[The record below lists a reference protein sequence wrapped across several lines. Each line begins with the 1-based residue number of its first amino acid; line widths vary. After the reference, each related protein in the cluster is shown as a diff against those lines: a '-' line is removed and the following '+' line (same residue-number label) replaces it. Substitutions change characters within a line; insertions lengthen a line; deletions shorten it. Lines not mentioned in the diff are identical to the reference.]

1 MDITSAA
8 IATIISAATSSVIS
22 LLIANS
28 NKKRELNNQLDGILK
43 IAVQYPYLESSQFT
57 NTWTSKF
64 DVNDERYLRYEV
76 YCTLVFNFLSRLC
89 SYYKFDETKIEKHL
103 AVKDWVRLHK
113 KYWKDPTDAYENTDS
128 YDKDFVSLIEKYLR

>member
-22 LLIANS
+22 LLIVNS
-28 NKKRELNNQLDGILK
+28 NKKKDLDNQLDGILK
-43 IAVQYPYLESSQFT
+43 IAVQYPYLENSQFT
-57 NTWTSKF
+57 DTWTSKF
-64 DVNDERYLRYEV
+64 NVNDEKYLRYEI
-76 YCTLVFNFLSRLC
+76 YCTLVFNYLSRLC
-89 SYYKFDETKIEKHL
+89 SYYKFNETKIEKYL

-128 YDKDFVSLIEKYLR
+128 YDKDFVSLIEQYLR

>member
-28 NKKRELNNQLDGILK
+28 NKRRNLDDQLDGILK

-57 NTWTSKF
+57 DAWTSKF
-64 DVNDERYLRYEV
+64 DVNDEKYLRYEV

-89 SYYKFDETKIEKHL
+89 SYYKFDETKIENHL
-103 AVKDWVRLHK
+103 AAREWVRLHK
-113 KYWKDPTDAYENTDS
+113 KYWKDPTVAYENTDS

>member
-8 IATIISAATSSVIS
+8 VATIISAATSSVIS

-28 NKKRELNNQLDGILK
+28 NKKKDLDNQLDGILK

-57 NTWTSKF
+57 DTWTSKF
-64 DVNDERYLRYEV
+64 NVNDEKYLRYEI
-76 YCTLVFNFLSRLC
+76 YCTLVFNYLSRLC
-89 SYYKFDETKIEKHL
+89 SYYKFNETKIEKYL

-128 YDKDFVSLIEKYLR
+128 YDKDFVSLIEQYLR